1 MKRMLAILKEI
12 NASLGKIDFFF
23 VWLKTLVLYTLC
35 TLTLFLIRVSVWYAV
50 IPAAAY
56 FFSSVAVQARMD
68 RVRRI
73 EERFPELN
81 EKLRTARDYKD
92 RDSLVLDSLEEDVV
106 SDLKH
111 VELSA
116 FVSQINVW
124 ILVLALI
131 ASVSGTLYLSSS
143 GMKII
148 DFSDVMKAARES
160 LAQPENQTLEEGQF
174 TSSEESFMQVG
185 DEKIAV
191 EITPV
196 GSDLDFREVGDPSS
210 SVFSTSFPQET
221 FISSGAAYESEF
233 TEDQQMLIKRYFE
246 RRRT

>member
-1 MKRMLAILKEI
+1 MKRMPAILKEI
-12 NASLGKIDFFF
+12 NFSLSRIDFFF
-23 VWLKTLVLYTLC
+23 VFLKTLVLYTLC
-35 TLTLFLIRVSVWYAV
+35 TLTLFLIRVSVWYAL

-56 FFSSVAVQARMD
+56 FFSSVAVQTRFD

-73 EERFPELN
+73 EDRFPELN
-81 EKLRTARDYKD
+81 EKLRTARDYTD
-92 RDSLVLDSLEEDVV
+92 RESQVLDSLEEEVV
-106 SDLKH
+106 SGLKQVH
-111 VELSA
+111 LSA
-116 FVSQINVW
+116 FVPQINIW

-148 DFSDVMKAARES
+148 DFSDVIKAARES
-160 LAQPENQTLEEGQF
+160 LAQPDNQTIEEGQF
-174 TSSEESFMQVG
+174 TGTEESFMQVG
-185 DEKIAV
+185 EEKIAV

-196 GSDLDFREVGDPSS
+196 GSELDFSEVTDPSGAA
-210 SVFSTSFPQET
+210 FSASFPKET

-246 RRRT
+246 RRRP

>member
-1 MKRMLAILKEI
+1 MKRMRSVLREI

-23 VWLKTLVLYTLC
+23 VMLKTLVLYTLS
-35 TLTLFLIRVSVWYAV
+35 TLLLFLIRVPVWYAL

-56 FFSSVAVQARMD
+56 FCSSIAVHTRID

-73 EERFPELN
+73 EERFPQLN

-106 SDLKH
+106 SDLKG
-111 VELSA
+111 VQLSA
-116 FVSQINVW
+116 FVPQIHVW
-124 ILVLALI
+124 ILVLALV
-131 ASVSGTLYLSSS
+131 ASVSATLYLSSS
-143 GMKII
+143 GVKLL

-160 LAQPENQTLEEGQF
+160 LAAPENETIQEGQF
-174 TSSEESFMQVG
+174 TSNEESFMQVG

-196 GSDLDFREVGDPSS
+196 GSDLDFNEVSDPQGA
-210 SVFSTSFPQET
+210 VFSTSFPKET

-233 TEDQQMLIKRYFE
+233 TEDQQLLIKRYFE
-246 RRRT
+246 RRRQ